1 MKKVSYPIKGMTC
14 AACVSRVEKVLSK
27 IDGIKDVSV
36 NLANEKAYFT
46 ISNPNNLIT
55 ATNLL
60 SQYGY
65 ELVIDNPINESDNE
79 FSKDYLKLKSD
90 FIFAVSLTIPIFVI
104 SMLTDM
110 VIAKYLN
117 VLHLFQIKKLLFLL
131 TTPIVFISG
140 KRFYKA
146 FFKNLKNLSAD
157 MNSLIAIGTGSAYIF
172 STIVILFPEFLPKHA
187 TRHVYFET
195 AAVII
200 TLILLGKLLEARAKE
215 KTKETIKKLT
225 NLKPNKSTI
234 LVDGKEIITDTSLL
248 TINDIVIVKPGEVI
262 PADGIIISG
271 STSID
276 ESMITGESLPVEKEK
291 GNSVIGG
298 TINLNGSITFK
309 VTKTGDNSVLG
320 KIIKLIETAQGSKA
334 PIQNLADKIASV
346 FVPVVI
352 IIAIISFIIP
362 FLFNLQDAFNI
373 GLIRFIS
380 VLIIACPCALGLATP
395 TAIMVGTGLGA
406 KYGILIKNG
415 EVLENLKNV
424 SDIVFD
430 KTGTLTTGKFEI
442 VKEVILDDN
451 LNKFKSYVFAIEN
464 KSEHPIAKVL
474 CNYLSTFNNNLEVKN
489 FLNKAGFGITA
500 EINNETIIIGN
511 NKILNNLPISISD
524 IPSDII
530 DAANYGYTIVIV
542 LINNVIS
549 GYYLLSDTLKQN
561 AKELIDKLNKL
572 KINTHLITGDNY
584 STANLFGKQLGIA
597 NIFGNKLPEDKINYI
612 KQLQSQNKTV
622 AMVGDGINDSPAL
635 TQANIGISIGSGTD
649 IALESAD
656 IVIANDN
663 LLNIISAINISKKT
677 IIKIKQNLFWAF
689 IYNIIGIPLAAI
701 GILNPMIGALA
712 MSLSSVSVISN
723 SLKLKYS
730 KI

>member
-1 MKKVSYPIKGMTC
+1 MKQVSYPIKGMTC
-14 AACVSRVEKVLSK
+14 AACVSRIEKVLSK

-46 ISNPNNLIT
+46 ISTPDNLT
-55 ATNLL
+55 VASNTLKE
-60 SQYGY
+60 YGY
-65 ELVIDNPINESDNE
+65 ELVIDNSVNNKKELSE
-79 FSKDYLKLKSD
+79 DYLKLKSD
-90 FIFAVSLTIPIFVI
+90 FVFAVSLTIPIFVF
-104 SMLTDM
+104 SMLSDL
-110 VIAKYLN
+110 VLFRYLSA
-117 VLHLFQIKKLLFLL
+117 LQMLQLKKFLFLL
-131 TTPIVFISG
+131 TTPIIFISG
-140 KRFYKA
+140 KRFYRA
-146 FFKNLKNLSAD
+146 FFKNLKKLSAD

-172 STIVILFPEFLPKHA
+172 STIVILFPEFLPQHA
-187 TRHVYFET
+187 THHVYFET

-200 TLILLGKLLEARAKE
+200 TLILLGKLLEAKAKE
-215 KTKETIKKLT
+215 KTKETIQKLT

-234 LVDGKEIITDTSLL
+234 LVDGKEIITDTALL

-262 PADGIIISG
+262 PADGVIING
-271 STSID
+271 SASID
-276 ESMITGESLPVEKEK
+276 ESMITGESLPVDKEK
-291 GNSVIGG
+291 GNIVIGG

-309 VTKTGDNSVLG
+309 VTKIGDNSVLG

-346 FVPVVI
+346 FVPIVI
-352 IIAIISFIIP
+352 LIAVISFIIP
-362 FLFNLQDAFNI
+362 YLFNLPDTFNT

-406 KYGILIKNG
+406 KHGILIKNG

-424 SDIVFD
+424 TDIVFD
-430 KTGTLTTGKFEI
+430 KTGTLTTGKFKI
-442 VKEVILDDN
+442 VKEVIFKEDI
-451 LNKFKSYVFAIEN
+451 NKFKSYVFAIEN
-464 KSEHPIAKVL
+464 RSEHPIARVL
-474 CNYLSTFNNNLEVKN
+474 CNYLAEFNRNIEVKN
-489 FLNKAGFGITA
+489 FLNKAGYGITA

-511 NKILNNLPISISD
+511 NRILDNLPITKSD
-524 IPSDII
+524 IPSEII
-530 DAANYGYTIVIV
+530 DAINSGYTIVIV
-542 LINNVIS
+542 LINNCIS
-549 GYYLLSDTLKQN
+549 GYYLLSDTIKQN
-561 AKELIDKLNKL
+561 AKELIDKLNTL
-572 KINTHLITGDNY
+572 KINTHLITGDN
-584 STANLFGKQLGIA
+584 SVTANLFGKELGIT

-612 KQLQSQNKTV
+612 KQLQSQNKIV

-635 TQANIGISIGSGTD
+635 TQANIGITIGSGTD

-663 LLNIISAINISKKT
+663 MFSILTAINISKKT
-677 IIKIKQNLFWAF
+677 ITKIKQNLFWAF

-723 SLKLKYS
+723 SLKLKYT